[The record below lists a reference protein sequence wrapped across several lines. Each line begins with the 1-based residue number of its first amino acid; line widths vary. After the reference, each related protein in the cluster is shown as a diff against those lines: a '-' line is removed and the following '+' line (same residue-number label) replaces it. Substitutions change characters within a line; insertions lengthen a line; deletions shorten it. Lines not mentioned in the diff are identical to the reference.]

1 MRVRKRMRERK
12 IEERDT
18 GMHFKQKKKKI
29 KKKKYVVTGTLVLT
43 AKKRMKNSRG
53 CKVSREK

>member
-18 GMHFKQKKKKI
+18 GMHFKEKNKEKKS
-29 KKKKYVVTGTLVLT
+29 T
-43 AKKRMKNSRG
+43 
-53 CKVSREK
+53 